1 MKQEKI
7 KLVIFDGEGVI
18 YDSKR
23 TEKIFLK
30 SYKEF
35 LKKFN
40 VSFKEQE
47 KLWFQLYPKIVR
59 GKVKLKE
66 ANALIYKKLGI
77 PKKYVKEWLSRDLSI
92 NLKYTKVYPG
102 IKELMRKIKSKSI
115 KIAILSDTVHP
126 LAWRLRLFKKLG
138 LIKNEHYDKVFLSCL
153 IGFEKPERRAY
164 LTVLKHFNVKPRE
177 AIFVGH
183 DKEEVEG
190 AKKVGLKA
198 IKIGRGEI
206 TKLKKLLSSLI

>member
-18 YDSKR
+18 YDSK
-23 TEKIFLK
+23 EAMKVFLK

-47 KLWFQLYPKIVR
+47 RLWFQLYPKIVR
-59 GKVKLKE
+59 GKIKLKE

-77 PKKYVKEWLSRDLSI
+77 PKKYVKEWLSRDLSL

-102 IKELMRKIKSKSI
+102 IKTLMRKIKSKGI

-126 LAWRLRLFKKLG
+126 LAWRLKLFKKLG
-138 LIKNEHYDKVFLSCL
+138 LIKGKHYDKGFLSWLKGKNPVFHVHVVLGSSDFSTISGHLKSAKVNATLEMFILKSPIKL
-153 IGFEKPERRAY
+153 IKIKDEK
-164 LTVLKHFNVKPRE
+164 T
-177 AIFVGH
+177 
-183 DKEEVEG
+183 
-190 AKKVGLKA
+190 GLK
-198 IKIGRGEI
+198 
-206 TKLKKLLSSLI
+206 LLEGVE